1 MKKLL
6 GLLKLTSGI
15 TNGQLLIFVVFTLVS
30 IYTKYKADMKNVDL
44 EWKLGHIKGKLE
56 AKGFSKKE
64 IEDLEKPF

>member
-6 GLLKLTSGI
+6 GLLMLTSGI
-15 TNGQLLIFVVFTLVS
+15 TNGQLLIFVIFALVS
-30 IYTKYKADMKNVDL
+30 IAMNYKAEMKNVDL

-56 AKGFSKKE
+56 AKGFSKKD

>member
-15 TNGQLLIFVVFTLVS
+15 TNGQLLIFVVFTLAS
-30 IYTKYKADMKNVDL
+30 IVMNYKAEMKNVDL

-56 AKGFSKKE
+56 AKGFSKKD

>member
-15 TNGQLLIFVVFTLVS
+15 TNGQLLIFVVFTLAS
-30 IYTKYKADMKNVDL
+30 IYINYKADMKNVDL

>member
-15 TNGQLLIFVVFTLVS
+15 TNGQLLIFVIFALVS
-30 IYTKYKADMKNVDL
+30 IAMNYKAEMKNVDL

-56 AKGFSKKE
+56 AKGFSKKD

>member
-15 TNGQLLIFVVFTLVS
+15 TNGQLLIFVIFALVS
-30 IYTKYKADMKNVDL
+30 IAMNYKAEMKNVDL

>member
-15 TNGQLLIFVVFTLVS
+15 TNGQLLIFVIFTLVS
-30 IYTKYKADMKNVDL
+30 IAMNYKAEMKNVDL
-44 EWKLGHIKGKLE
+44 EGKLGHIKGKLE
-56 AKGFSKKE
+56 AKGFSKKD

>member
-15 TNGQLLIFVVFTLVS
+15 TNGQLLIFVIFALVS
-30 IYTKYKADMKNVDL
+30 IAMNYKAEMKNVDL

-56 AKGFSKKE
+56 ANGFSKKE

>member
-15 TNGQLLIFVVFTLVS
+15 TNGQLLIFVIFTLVS
-30 IYTKYKADMKNVDL
+30 IAMNYKAEMKNVDL

-56 AKGFSKKE
+56 DKGFSKE
-64 IEDLEKPF
+64 DIEDLEKPF

>member
-1 MKKLL
+1 MKKIMRLL
-6 GLLKLTSGI
+6 LSTSEI
-15 TNGQLLIFVVFTLVS
+15 TNVQVLILVVFALVS
-30 IYTKYKADMKNVDL
+30 IYNNYKADMKNIDL

>member
-15 TNGQLLIFVVFTLVS
+15 TNGQLLIFVIFTLVS
-30 IYTKYKADMKNVDL
+30 IAMNYKAEMKNVDL

>member
-15 TNGQLLIFVVFTLVS
+15 TNGQLLIFVVFTLAS
-30 IYTKYKADMKNVDL
+30 IYMNYKTDMKNVDL

-56 AKGFSKKE
+56 SKGFSKKE

>member
-15 TNGQLLIFVVFTLVS
+15 TNGQLLIFVVFALAS
-30 IYTKYKADMKNVDL
+30 IVMNYKAEMKNVDL
-44 EWKLGHIKGKLE
+44 EWKIGHIKGKLE

>member
-15 TNGQLLIFVVFTLVS
+15 TNGQLLIFVVFTLAS
-30 IYTKYKADMKNVDL
+30 IYMNYKADMKNVDL

-56 AKGFSKKE
+56 AKGFSKKD

>member
-6 GLLKLTSGI
+6 GLLMLTSGI
-15 TNGQLLIFVVFTLVS
+15 TNGQLLIFVVFALAS
-30 IYTKYKADMKNVDL
+30 IAMNCKADKKNLDL

>member
-15 TNGQLLIFVVFTLVS
+15 TNGQLLIFVIFTLVS
-30 IYTKYKADMKNVDL
+30 IAMNYKAEMKNVDL

-56 AKGFSKKE
+56 AKGFSKKD

>member
-6 GLLKLTSGI
+6 GLLKLTSEI
-15 TNGQLLIFVVFTLVS
+15 TNGQVLILVVFALVS
-30 IYTKYKADMKNVDL
+30 IYNNYKADKKNIYL

-56 AKGFSKKE
+56 SKGFSKKE

>member
-6 GLLKLTSGI
+6 GLLMLTSGI
-15 TNGQLLIFVVFTLVS
+15 TNGQLLIFVIFALVS
-30 IYTKYKADMKNVDL
+30 IAMNCKAEMKNVDL

-56 AKGFSKKE
+56 AKGFSKKD

>member
-15 TNGQLLIFVVFTLVS
+15 TNGQLLIFVVFTLAS
-30 IYTKYKADMKNVDL
+30 IYMNYKTDMKNVDL

>member
-6 GLLKLTSGI
+6 SLLKLTSGI
-15 TNGQLLIFVVFTLVS
+15 TNGQLLIFVVFTLAS
-30 IYTKYKADMKNVDL
+30 IVMNYKAEMKNVDL

-56 AKGFSKKE
+56 AKGFSKKD

>member
-15 TNGQLLIFVVFTLVS
+15 TNGQLLIFVVFTLAS
-30 IYTKYKADMKNVDL
+30 IYMNYKADMKNVDL